1 MPGLLIPT
9 GRRMATHTRHL
20 TLPIDLERALSAVV
34 VGRAGMDLYPDPDG
48 GKIAEATTFAAELGG
63 SAGNIAVALARQVL
77 PTALLSTLSDDA
89 VGL

>member
-1 MPGLLIPT
+1 
-9 GRRMATHTRHL
+9 
-20 TLPIDLERALSAVV
+20 
-34 VGRAGMDLYPDPDG
+34 MDLYPDPDG